1 MSTGLYQKAGELAA
15 QRVPFAVATV
25 VRVEGSTSAKP
36 GAKALIDAEGRVLA
50 GWVGGGCAETAV
62 RSQAQKCLAEGKSE
76 TITLDMMDEVLGVGM
91 PCGGLMDVFIEPVI
105 PKATLLVLGHGRI
118 AETLAELGYH
128 LNFSVTVSDPGATRD
143 KFPHAD
149 TLINDDID
157 FDACKVTPA
166 TCVVIVTQHKSDH
179 LWLQKALQG
188 NASYIGLVASRKRSR
203 LVLDYALAEGVS
215 PEKLNCV
222 SAPAGLDLGAATP
235 EEIALSII
243 GEIVAL
249 KRGGDGRPLRQ
260 KADQDDDGSTPPQ
273 AVREKRGKVI
283 SQCES
288 GS

>member
-1 MSTGLYQKAGELAA
+1 MSTELYRKAGDLAA
-15 QRVPFAVATV
+15 QGVPFAVATV

-36 GAKALIDAEGRVLA
+36 GAQALIDAEGRVLA

-62 RSQAQKCLAEGKSE
+62 RTQAQKCIAEGKVE

-105 PKATLLVLGHGRI
+105 PKPSLLILGHGRI

-128 LNFSVTVSDPGATRD
+128 MAFSVTVSDPAASRD

-149 TLINDDID
+149 RLITDDIN
-157 FDACKVTPA
+157 FDACKVTP
-166 TCVVIVTQHKSDH
+166 TTSVVIVTQHKSDH
-179 LWLQKALQG
+179 IWLQKALEG

-203 LVLDYALAEGVS
+203 LVLDYAMEQGC
-215 PEKLNCV
+215 PPDKLSCV

-243 GEIVAL
+243 SEIVAL
-249 KRGGDGRPLRQ
+249 KRGRDGRPLRQ
-260 KADQDDDGSTPPQ
+260 KTEQESDLSTPSLGTQ
-273 AVREKRGKVI
+273 ERRGKVI
-283 SQCES
+283 SHCET